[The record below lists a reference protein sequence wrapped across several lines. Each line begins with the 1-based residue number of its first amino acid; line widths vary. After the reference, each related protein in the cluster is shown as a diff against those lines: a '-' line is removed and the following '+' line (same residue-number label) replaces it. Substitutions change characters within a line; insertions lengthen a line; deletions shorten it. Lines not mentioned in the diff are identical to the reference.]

1 MGSNLYDRYIKR
13 LHARTGNQING
24 NFSEET
30 TSKDPDHDPELAD
43 SRNMPPGT
51 KFHKQTVKDF
61 MGLLVCTGVYPKFY
75 FPSFLQLTFVHGH
88 FWAYKN
94 GSFFMTR
101 RALPYW
107 FTDGFLPEILETFPP
122 DVKNIKFTESGS
134 RFFFWSFL
142 V

>member
-24 NFSEET
+24 NVSAET

-61 MGLLVCTGVYPKFY
+61 MGLLVCTGVHPKFY
-75 FPSFLQLTFVHGH
+75 IRFILFPILLQLIFTQAWNQLLTFVRLE
-88 FWAYKN
+88 N
-94 GSFFMTR
+94 LTR
-101 RALPYW
+101 YRATL
-107 FTDGFLPEILETFPP
+107 
-122 DVKNIKFTESGS
+122 
-134 RFFFWSFL
+134 L
-142 V
+142 VLFSI